1 MIRRTVSLPE
11 AVDALIRGAAGPGES
26 YSATVARLVELGTNP
41 RAASRRPAFV
51 AVADALRQAVA
62 PYQPT

>member
-1 MIRRTVSLPE
+1 VYAEM
-11 AVDALIRGAAGPGES
+11 
-26 YSATVARLVELGTNP
+26 
-41 RAASRRPAFV
+41 RPAFV